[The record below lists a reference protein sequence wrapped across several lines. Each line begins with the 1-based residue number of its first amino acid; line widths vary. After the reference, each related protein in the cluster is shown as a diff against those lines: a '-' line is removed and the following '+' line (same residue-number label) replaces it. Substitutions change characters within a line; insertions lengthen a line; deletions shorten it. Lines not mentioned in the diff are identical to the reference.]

1 MLNKKLEQYLIK
13 HEGIRYKPYLC
24 PAGKLTIGV
33 GRNIEDNGL
42 TKDEIMYLLKNDI
55 ERCEKELKKIF
66 TDFDNLPENVKI
78 VLIDMIFNLGETR
91 FKKFEELIKAVK
103 KRNWDRAIIEI
114 KNSKRCR
121 QLKKRCRD
129 NVLLIEHLGDE
140 LLSNS

>member
-13 HEGIRYKPYLC
+13 HEEIRYKPYLC

-66 TDFDNLPENVKI
+66 TNFDNLPENVKI

-91 FKKFEELIKAVK
+91 FKKFKKLIKAVK
-103 KRNWDRAIIEI
+103 KRNWDRMIIEM
-114 KNSKRCR
+114 KNSKWCR
-121 QLKKRCRD
+121 QVKKRCRD

-140 LLSNS
+140 LSSNS

>member
-1 MLNKKLEQYLIK
+1 MLYKKLEQYLIE

-103 KRNWDRAIIEI
+103 KRNWDRTIIEI

-129 NVLLIEHLGDE
+129 NVLLIEHLGEE
-140 LLSNS
+140 LSGNS